1 MKQLHTIKLLF
12 LALFLVNSATS
23 FAQVFW
29 TETFSDQTLATTNWV
44 YSGTNAGAEKWFWTN
59 DPAAGFQ
66 STPASIP
73 AFASPTAA
81 TGYFL
86 FNSDANGNANAH
98 DVRLTGTGT
107 PVNCTGKNDVKLS
120 FYAQYA
126 HATAAAKAQVGVSTD
141 GVTFVYKDLFTTLP
155 VDNLFQGVVEV
166 PLPEANNKAT
176 VWIQFRWIG
185 VWEYHFKVDDLSLSA
200 TPVALPC
207 DQNPNAIIC
216 DNFESYT
223 TGPVSPQALWWK
235 PWAGAENNI
244 LSALVSTEQASQ
256 GTKSMRVAYAVS
268 GADQGSDQLLLLGNK
283 TTGRYELKWK
293 MYIPSGKAGYYN
305 IQNSETPG
313 IQWNLDV
320 YFDSTGI
327 ARMIV
332 NPTATNQTPNATFAF
347 PKDKWFT
354 LTSYFD
360 LDNNLAKLFLDGNI
374 IYGWAYSSNLGGID
388 FYSANAWDSYYVD
401 ELEYVSLP
409 ALVFNP
415 DNCAS
420 AVDLTQY
427 FGQAPNVP
435 QSTGLY
441 DNTNATVS
449 PTDPQITCWAD
460 GGTNP
465 IDKLNNTMWYTFN
478 GDGKTYHIETAPCTA
493 TNYIGSALPDIQG
506 FNPDGDT
513 QMAIFT
519 GACGSGN
526 LVGCNDDLDASGVPD
541 YRAGLDLITTPGEV
555 YYMMIDGYDYG
566 NNQIATGQFCVQITQ
581 VPSIVCAD
589 GSVGSYTVDNNAF
602 ICTGTNLADYITL
615 SADSTFKIPTI
626 GPIYGLCWSVTSA
639 PVPAG
644 TWPPSM
650 GTSYISSTG
659 FIDAPFAVG
668 IANNVTAA
676 SVIYVTPVVVA
687 GGTILTQATPLRME
701 NISVSNP
708 DACIFVGQS
717 TQIVLLPALGPLTGT
732 GVATPANNA
741 QANNGTIN
749 LTPGG
754 GLGEAVGDPTTFYQY
769 AWSNGATT
777 EDLTG
782 LTAGTYTVT
791 ISDVTNCVDPVEVQI
806 TVATTAVKDPQSV
819 KSLSISPNPT
829 RSKVMLNLDLET
841 ISEVRIDVTNTL
853 GQTVQSIHPGSFNNL
868 NQEIDLHN
876 LSSGTYIVRVTIGTE
891 TAIRKIVL
899 QK

>member
-1 MKQLHTIKLLF
+1 
-12 LALFLVNSATS
+12 
-23 FAQVFW
+23 
-29 TETFSDQTLATTNWV
+29 
-44 YSGTNAGAEKWFWTN
+44 
-59 DPAAGFQ
+59 
-66 STPASIP
+66 
-73 AFASPTAA
+73 
-81 TGYFL
+81 
-86 FNSDANGNANAH
+86 
-98 DVRLTGTGT
+98 
-107 PVNCTGKNDVKLS
+107 
-120 FYAQYA
+120 
-126 HATAAAKAQVGVSTD
+126 
-141 GVTFVYKDLFTTLP
+141 
-155 VDNLFQGVVEV
+155 
-166 PLPEANNKAT
+166 
-176 VWIQFRWIG
+176 
-185 VWEYHFKVDDLSLSA
+185 
-200 TPVALPC
+200 
-207 DQNPNAIIC
+207 
-216 DNFESYT
+216 
-223 TGPVSPQALWWK
+223 
-235 PWAGAENNI
+235 
-244 LSALVSTEQASQ
+244 
-256 GTKSMRVAYAVS
+256 
-268 GADQGSDQLLLLGNK
+268 
-283 TTGRYELKWK
+283 
-293 MYIPSGKAGYYN
+293 
-305 IQNSETPG
+305 
-313 IQWNLDV
+313 
-320 YFDSTGI
+320 
-327 ARMIV
+327 
-332 NPTATNQTPNATFAF
+332 
-347 PKDKWFT
+347 
-354 LTSYFD
+354 
-360 LDNNLAKLFLDGNI
+360 
-374 IYGWAYSSNLGGID
+374 
-388 FYSANAWDSYYVD
+388 
-401 ELEYVSLP
+401 
-409 ALVFNP
+409 
-415 DNCAS
+415 
-420 AVDLTQY
+420 
-427 FGQAPNVP
+427 
-435 QSTGLY
+435 
-441 DNTNATVS
+441 
-449 PTDPQITCWAD
+449 
-460 GGTNP
+460 
-465 IDKLNNTMWYTFN
+465 
-478 GDGKTYHIETAPCTA
+478 
-493 TNYIGSALPDIQG
+493 
-506 FNPDGDT
+506 
-513 QMAIFT
+513 
-519 GACGSGN
+519 
-526 LVGCNDDLDASGVPD
+526 
-541 YRAGLDLITTPGEV
+541 
-555 YYMMIDGYDYG
+555 MIDGYDYG
-566 NNQIATGQFCVQITQ
+566 NNQVATGQFCVQITQ